1 MKADANAQSMK
12 FLLDTN
18 TVSELMRANP
28 VVLAHLTE
36 RPRDEVVIPQPVVA
50 EIEFGL
56 SLLPLGK
63 RKRTLV
69 QRWQLFSHEL
79 LRVTW
84 NDAVSSQFAVT
95 KAQLR
100 RAGSI
105 IEDLD
110 IAIAAHAM
118 VWDLQL
124 VTNNTSHFRRIKR
137 LRLVDWTSAPG
148 ELR

>member
-1 MKADANAQSMK
+1 MNADPSGQAMKY
-12 FLLDTN
+12 LLDTN

-28 VVLAHLTE
+28 VVIGHLTE
-36 RPRDEVVIPQPVVA
+36 RPRDEVVIPQPVIA

-56 SLLPLGK
+56 ALLPLGK

-69 QRWQLFSHEL
+69 ERWKLFSDEL

-84 NDAVSSQFAVT
+84 NDAVSSQFAVV

-100 RAGSI
+100 KAGSI

-110 IAIAAHAM
+110 IAIAAHAIAWELI
-118 VWDLQL
+118 V

-137 LRLVDWTSAPG
+137 LRLVDWT
-148 ELR
+148 R

>member
-1 MKADANAQSMK
+1 MNAEPNLQAMK

-36 RPRDEVVIPQPVVA
+36 CPRDEVVIPQPVVA

-56 SLLPLGK
+56 ALLPLGK
-63 RKRTLV
+63 RKRMLAR
-69 QRWQLFSHEL
+69 RWQLFSNEL

-84 NDAVSSQFAVT
+84 NDAVSRQFAAA

-100 RAGSI
+100 KAGSL

-118 VWDLQL
+118 AWGLML
-124 VTNNTSHFRRIKR
+124 VTSNTSYFRRIKR
-137 LRLVDWTSAPG
+137 LRLVDWTTS
-148 ELR
+148 R

>member
-1 MKADANAQSMK
+1 MNADPNAEAAK

-28 VVLAHLTE
+28 IALGNLTQ
-36 RPRDEVVIPQPVVA
+36 RPRDEVVVPQPVVA

-56 SLLPLGK
+56 ALLPPGK
-63 RKRTLV
+63 RKKALG
-69 QRWQLFSHEL
+69 QRWKLFSGEL
-79 LRVTW
+79 LRATW
-84 NDAVSSQFAVT
+84 NDAVSAQFALT

-100 RAGSI
+100 KAGSI

-118 VWDLQL
+118 AWELTL
-124 VTNNTSHFRRIKR
+124 VTNNTSHFRRIKS
-137 LRLVDWTSAPG
+137 LRLVDWTRPG
-148 ELR
+148 S